1 MLRCLR
7 SESDSQGRLGSMV
20 PLLKAARVGLWQ
32 VLSVFQVSVRADC
45 YRVSKDSMPAVP
57 GKSPPGSLLAEVIVS
72 VSVSVSTG

>member
-7 SESDSQGRLGSMV
+7 SESGSQGRLGSVV

-45 YRVSKDSMPAVP
+45 YQVSKDLMLAVP
-57 GKSPPGSLLAEVIVS
+57 RKSPPGSLLAEVIVS
-72 VSVSVSTG
+72 MSVSVSTG